1 MTRLVRFSNNA
12 VSNLAANLTNV
23 ATSLSV
29 TSGDGAKFPALSAGQ
44 YFMATIVKADG
55 STEVVKVT
63 ARSTDTLTIA
73 RAAEPVAGASTAY
86 AFSAGDR
93 IEARL
98 TAGVLGTEI
107 DRLDA
112 AAIIGTLNK
121 NADYTV
127 LEADVTSLIR
137 VDTSGGT
144 RTITLPQI
152 SALTADFDII
162 IDKVTSDVNAVTIAR
177 QSTDT
182 INGGT
187 LYTLTA
193 QYQSAWVV
201 ADRSTNT
208 WSVIQSNS
216 NGVGVNAIVDEGTG
230 SGASTITL
238 SVDPGSINNV
248 DVVIGGVPQLKSTM
262 SLSGTTLTV
271 GGAIASGVKW
281 MAKYCVPLSIGTPA
295 DGTVTTIKLV
305 DNAVTTVKIA
315 DANVTTVKI
324 ADLNVTT
331 AKLAAN
337 AVTYAKMQSVTAGK
351 VLGRDT
357 SGAGVVQEL
366 PIAVTSGGNVGFGTS
381 TPARKLTA
389 YDTGIF
395 PISVES
401 NNADAVAIELKHSNS
416 RAWAIAVAGQ
426 TSAVGQTAGNLYYY
440 DMQAGVVRCIIDTNG
455 DFKFNS
461 GYGSAATA
469 YGCRAWVN
477 WNGTGTTGANQ
488 TIRGSGNVSSVFKN
502 STGDYTINFASAMP
516 DGNYGAVGQGIGR
529 VTTDLSWGTTIKGTA
544 STGPALQSTTQLQV
558 VTGSMS
564 NGGSS
569 DMAEVNYAIFR

>member
-12 VSNLAANLTNV
+12 VSQLAANLLV
-23 ATSLSV
+23 GGTSLSV
-29 TSGDGAKFPALSAGQ
+29 TPGDGSKFPSLSAGQ
-44 YFMATIVKADG
+44 YFMATLVKSDG

-63 ARSTDTLTIA
+63 ARSTDTFTIV

-86 AFSAGDR
+86 SFSAGDR

-98 TAGVLGTEI
+98 TAGVLGNEI

-121 NADYTV
+121 SADYTV

-152 SALTADFDII
+152 SSLTADFDII

-177 QSTDT
+177 QGSDT

-201 ADRSTNT
+201 ADRATNT

-248 DVVIGGVPQLKSTM
+248 DVVIGGVPQLTSSM

-281 MAKYCVPLSIGTPA
+281 MAKYCVPLSIGVPA
-295 DGTVTTIKLV
+295 DGSVSTAKLA
-305 DNAVTTVKIA
+305 NSAVTTAKIA
-315 DANVTTVKI
+315 DANVTTAKI
-324 ADLNVTT
+324 ADANVTT
-331 AKLAAN
+331 AKIADAN
-337 AVTYAKMQSVTAGK
+337 VTAAKLSTGAA
-351 VLGRDT
+351 VGNLGYTPLNKAGDT
-357 SGAGVVQEL
+357 VQSGAWL
-366 PIAVTSGGNVGFGTS
+366 D
-381 TPARKLTA
+381 
-389 YDTGIF
+389 Y
-395 PISVES
+395 
-401 NNADAVAIELKHSNS
+401 
-416 RAWAIAVAGQ
+416 Q
-426 TSAVGQTAGNLYYY
+426 TSAGTTLKGIRAIRYGYSSAYSALQIGSPANNQNLALNVDVSAISGGSFSGIGKDIVVPNAVSFMMPNSGNTDFLKPF
-440 DMQAGVVRCIIDTNG
+440 GVDSSGN
-455 DFKFNS
+455 FQFNS
-461 GYGSAATA
+461 GYGSAGVA

-477 WNGTGTTGANQ
+477 FVGSNGS
-488 TIRGSGNVSSVFKN
+488 IRSSGNVSSVTRN
-502 STGDYTINFASAMP
+502 GTGDYTVNFTTAMP
-516 DGNYGAVGQGIGR
+516 DVNYGFAGNSDFQSGTRTMTLCLDAATGQ
-529 VTTDLSWGTTIKGTA
+529 
-544 STGPALQSTTQLQV
+544 STGSIRIKTFDGFAIKDGNT
-558 VTGSMS
+558 VTLS
-564 NGGSS
+564 
-569 DMAEVNYAIFR
+569 IFR